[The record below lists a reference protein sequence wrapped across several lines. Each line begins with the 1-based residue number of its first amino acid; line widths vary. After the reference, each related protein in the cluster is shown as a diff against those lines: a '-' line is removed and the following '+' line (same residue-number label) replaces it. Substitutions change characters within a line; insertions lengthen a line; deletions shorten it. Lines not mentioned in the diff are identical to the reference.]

1 MSDESTVIYETI
13 FSWKFIIAPFICA
26 IIGWLTNYIAVKMLF
41 RPKKP
46 LNFILFKIQG
56 IFPKRQKALAEN
68 LGKTIE
74 KNLISHE
81 DIQKVI
87 TDQSFHQGF
96 TDIAAAKIDDFINIR
111 INSISP
117 LLQTFLS
124 DDLKKKIKS
133 ILLEEVEAMIPEF
146 LEQAASEMEK
156 RIVFS
161 ELVRDKIEAF
171 DSSKIEEILFSVMRS
186 EFKFIEIVGG
196 ILGFIIGIIQS
207 IIFIA
212 C

>member
-1 MSDESTVIYETI
+1 MSEESTVYEAI
-13 FSWKFIIAPFICA
+13 LSWKFIIAPFICA
-26 IIGWLTNYIAVKMLF
+26 IIGWLTNYVAVKMLF
-41 RPKKP
+41 RPKNP
-46 LNFILFKIQG
+46 INLVFFKIQG

-74 KNLISHE
+74 KNLISHD

-87 TDQSFHQGF
+87 TDKSFHQGF
-96 TDIAAAKIDDFINIR
+96 TAIAGEKIDDFINVR
-111 INSISP
+111 ITSISP
-117 LLQTFLS
+117 LIQTFLS
-124 DDLKKKIKS
+124 DDLKQKIKS
-133 ILLEEVEAMIPEF
+133 ILMEEVEAMIPEF
-146 LEQAASEMEK
+146 LEQAASELEH

-171 DSSKIEEILFSVMRS
+171 DSSRIEDILFSVMRS
-186 EFKFIEIVGG
+186 EFKFIEIIGG

-212 C
+212 F